1 MYIPAHFA
9 ADDATIRE
17 LLARHGA
24 ADLVTLTADGL
35 LATMLPFAYEPSAG
49 EQGAQ
54 WGAQWGALYGHVA
67 RNNDQ
72 WRKPALGESLAIVR
86 GPDAYISPSWYA
98 AKAEHGRVV
107 PTWNYVT
114 AHVYGRLVVHDDPV
128 WVEDVVRRLT
138 AKHEAARLTSPGQ
151 PPAWSV
157 DDAPRAFIEGQL
169 RAIVGLELQI
179 TRIEAKAKLS
189 QNRPATDVPGI
200 VAGLS
205 ARGDDRSATAVE
217 RANEGRA
224 DGHRGKHPVR
234 SGN

>member
-9 ADDATIRE
+9 TDAAAVRE

-24 ADLVTLTADGL
+24 ADLITLTADGL
-35 LATMLPFAYEPSAG
+35 LATMLPFAYEPAVG
-49 EQGAQ
+49 ER
-54 WGAQWGALYGHVA
+54 GALYGHVA

-72 WRKPALGESLAIVR
+72 WRKQALGESLAIVR
-86 GPDAYISPSWYA
+86 GPDAYVSPSWYA
-98 AKAEHGRVV
+98 VKAEHGRVV

-114 AHVYGRLVVHDDPV
+114 AHVYGRLIVHDDPD
-128 WVEDVVRRLT
+128 WVEGIVRRLT
-138 AKHEAARLTSPGQ
+138 AKHEAARVAVPGQ
-151 PPAWSV
+151 SPAWTV

-189 QNRPATDVPGI
+189 QNRPVADVAGV

-205 ARGDDRSATAVE
+205 ARGDDRSAAAVE
-217 RANEGRA
+217 HANEKRVSEHQASQGA
-224 DGHRGKHPVR
+224 KA
-234 SGN
+234 